1 MSLGKQLFR
10 SGIWV
15 QASKL
20 MQFGSNALVTIILA
34 NLLPP
39 RAFGLFGIVTLY
51 TSLIVQF
58 TSFGITA
65 GIVQKKDVTQLQLSS
80 AFWINLGFFFFAALL
95 VLLTGGL
102 AADFY
107 KESELRHLVPLLSM
121 SIILT
126 PFYIVHRMLIER
138 ELDFQRIA
146 KCEIAAVI
154 GSGIVGVV
162 LAWMGFGVYSLAWQP
177 IAMSSIYLITYN
189 FSVRW
194 RPDFVF
200 SYSEVKE
207 LFHFSVKMKI
217 GKMTGYVGQNVDFLI
232 LSKAFDPTLYGL
244 YTVAYRVLFF
254 PVRRIGR
261 VIGEMLF
268 PTFSRIQD
276 DLPRI
281 KAGVLRSI
289 NLLSLALF
297 PLTVIIASFSRPL
310 VNIFLNSEWSPL
322 IDVLYLYTIVG
333 AIMTFERVFIFIFP
347 AVGRPGVVIWLEGAK
362 MILTGIAVLAGSP
375 YGLAGVGVG
384 LLIARSLVLAV
395 NFQMASKLLQI
406 TISDILSNIAG
417 PAVAALGMGMACF
430 YIESTVKGSMDLV
443 PLTASIGIASLS
455 YLAVLWITS
464 RKDLKYYYRLTFDR

>member
-20 MQFGSNALVTIILA
+20 MQFGSNALVTLILA

-65 GIVQKKDVTQLQLSS
+65 GIVQKKDITQLQLSS
-80 AFWINLGFFFFAALL
+80 AFWINFGFFFLSALL
-95 VLLTGGL
+95 VFSTGTL

-107 KESELRHLVPLLSM
+107 KEPELERLVPLLSL

-126 PFYIVHRMLIER
+126 PFYIIHRVLIER
-138 ELDFQRIA
+138 KLDFQRLA
-146 KCEIAAVI
+146 MCEVAAVT
-154 GSGIVGVV
+154 GSGLVGVV
-162 LAWMGFGVYSLAWQP
+162 LAWLGFGVYSLAWQP

-189 FSVRW
+189 LAVRW
-194 RPDFVF
+194 RPDFAF

-207 LFHFSVKMKI
+207 LVHFSIKMKI
-217 GKMTGYVGQNVDFLI
+217 GKVTGYLGQNVDFVI
-232 LSKAFDPTLYGL
+232 LSKAFDPTLYGI
-244 YTVAYRVLFF
+244 YTVAYRILFF

-261 VIGEMLF
+261 VMGEMLF
-268 PTFSRIQD
+268 PTFARIQD

-281 KAGVLRSI
+281 KAGVLRSV

-297 PLTVIIASFSRPL
+297 PLTIIVASFSRPL
-310 VNIFLNSEWSPL
+310 VNIFLSNDWAPL

-333 AIMTFERVFIFIFP
+333 AIMTYERVFIFIFP
-347 AVGRPGVVIWLEGAK
+347 AVGRPEVVIWLEGAK
-362 MILTGIAVLAGSP
+362 MVLTGIGVLAGSP
-375 YGLAGVGVG
+375 FGLAGVGVG
-384 LLIARSLVLAV
+384 LLIARSLVLV
-395 NFQMASKLLQI
+395 INFQMASKLLKI
-406 TISDILSNIAG
+406 TVSDVLSNMAG
-417 PAVAALGMGMACF
+417 PAIAGLGMGMACF
-430 YIESTVKGSMDLV
+430 YIESTVKGSMDLL
-443 PLTASIGIASLS
+443 PLMASIGIASIS
-455 YLAVLWITS
+455 YLGVLWMTS
-464 RKDLKYYYRLTFDR
+464 RKDLKYYFRLAVER